1 MVAELEAFGE
11 HVKPRMI
18 PGGRGVFDVKVEGE
32 LVFSK
37 KMRHRFPDPGE
48 IVEIVKRRMLR

>member
-1 MVAELEAFGE
+1 MAAELEAFGE
-11 HVKPRMI
+11 HVTPRMI
-18 PGGRGVFDVKVEGE
+18 PGDRGVFDVKVDGE

-48 IVEIVKRRMLR
+48 IVEIVKRRMAP